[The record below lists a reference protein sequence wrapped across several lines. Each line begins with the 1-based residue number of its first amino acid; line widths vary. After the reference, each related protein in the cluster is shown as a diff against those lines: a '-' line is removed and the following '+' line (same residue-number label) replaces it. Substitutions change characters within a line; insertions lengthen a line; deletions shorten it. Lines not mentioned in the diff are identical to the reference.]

1 VSPVK
6 KPDLSEF
13 YRLSNGARRKPCS
26 IAFVLDQITPEE
38 SEQLIA
44 ALAVTKEIITASAIS
59 QWLDARGL
67 VVSIPAIS
75 THRQRRCV
83 CYAK

>member
-1 VSPVK
+1 MSAPAK

-13 YRLSNGARRKPCS
+13 YRLSSGRRKPCS
-26 IAFVLDQITPEE
+26 IAHAL
-38 SEQLIA
+38 EQLPAEDAAKLEA

-59 QWLDARGL
+59 QWLDARNL
-67 VVSIPAIS
+67 VVSIPAVA